1 MKIIILT
8 YLLISLISPTL
19 SAQCEVN
26 KLTSLLYSSDV
37 HDRINAAQRIADCNL
52 EELIPLLEERYY
64 DENYLYAAHR
74 ILFALAKLDA
84 ENLEKITLDFIGN
97 VDNLTLITPD
107 DPLGS
112 KVYATQILFNLN
124 NYSTIDYIFQIVD
137 RDRPEFNPLTIFLL
151 IEFLS
156 NNELIRYRNYAKTE
170 LENYLNTDEDYVTRS
185 LVLDHL
191 AASYGS
197 RIVDLILDKAYNEQ
211 EWILRST
218 ALKSLLNIN
227 YENSRS
233 VFYERLQDDPNR
245 DVRWEIADSVLCH
258 WGEPQDLKKILNY
271 YPNEPDP
278 VVKKDMQYYSTRVF
292 IPPKPEGLSYN
303 DLFFRLISYTDE
315 LFQYGWIENEETR
328 DYYIQKLNAVKESI
342 ENNNATAEAC
352 TIINEQ
358 LLPKAEQDLKGELIT
373 TEGYKF
379 LHYYT
384 IYIKEEIEKE
394 FGSCQ

>member
-37 HDRINAAQRIADCNL
+37 HDPINAAQRIADCNL
-52 EELIPLLEERYY
+52 EELIPLLKERLY
-64 DENYLYAAHR
+64 DENYLYAAHK

-84 ENLEKITLDFIGN
+84 ENLEQITLDFIRN
-97 VDNLTLITPD
+97 VDNLTLLTPD

-112 KVYATQILFNLN
+112 KVYATQILFNLH
-124 NYSTIDYIFQIVD
+124 NYSTIDYIFELFD
-137 RDRPEFNPLTIFLL
+137 RDKPQVNQTALYLFPIIAQNIPNYSLQAK
-151 IEFLS
+151 
-156 NNELIRYRNYAKTE
+156 NELIYAFENNVDTEYRSLAISFLVSLYGGE
-170 LENYLNTDEDYVTRS
+170 MLDDVVEMLNTS
-185 LVLDHL
+185 SKL
-191 AASYGS
+191 S
-197 RIVDLILDKAYNEQ
+197 DKRQAYNLINRINDASLNSFLKDRLPIEQ
-211 EWILRST
+211 EWTLRILISD
-218 ALKSLLNIN
+218 SLLIK
-227 YENSRS
+227 
-233 VFYERLQDDPNR
+233 F
-245 DVRWEIADSVLCH
+245 
-258 WGEPQDLKKILNY
+258 GEPSDLKAVIDYLSF
-271 YPNEPDP
+271 ETHST
-278 VVKKDMQYYSTRVF
+278 VSYSISAEIENF

-303 DLFFRLISYTDE
+303 DLFLRLISYTDE
-315 LFQYGWIENEETR
+315 MFGYDWIQNEETR
-328 DYYIQKLNAVKESI
+328 DYYIQKLSNIDNVL
-342 ENNNATAEAC
+342 NNNATAEAC

-358 LLPKAEQDLKGELIT
+358 LLPKAEQDLKEKLIT